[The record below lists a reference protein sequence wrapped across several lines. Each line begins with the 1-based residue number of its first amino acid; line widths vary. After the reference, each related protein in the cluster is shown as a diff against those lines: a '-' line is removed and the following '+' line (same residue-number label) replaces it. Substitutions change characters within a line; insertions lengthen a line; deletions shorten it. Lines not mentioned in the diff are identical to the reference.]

1 MRSWESQS
9 QPELQQQC
17 GFHVMEL
24 YKGRTAFQCKG
35 SGYWRARGRVQGS
48 WQAVWT
54 DQSALWTVLHSHCV
68 CRGHDVQEQTEW
80 ECDDQDRYALRLP
93 NRLIAVVLFCV
104 RNTSYPVILKLSLKV
119 YNCSS
124 TYVKFIVSCCFRN
137 LLVFKMVMPIYFIL
151 FFSCRRGN
159 YTFTYWSLY

>member
-35 SGYWRARGRVQGS
+35 SGYWRACGRVQGS

-54 DQSALWTVLHSHCV
+54 EQSALWTVLHSHCV

-80 ECDDQDRYALRLP
+80 ECDDQNRYALRLL
-93 NRLIAVVLFCV
+93 NRFIAVVLFWQEHQLPSDFETVIESLELCINL
-104 RNTSYPVILKLSLKV
+104 RYIKFKFYLFLKRWCQFIILKE
-119 YNCSS
+119 
-124 TYVKFIVSCCFRN
+124 F
-137 LLVFKMVMPIYFIL
+137 